1 MFVIGLFWLGFKEDK
16 LIIHSDKIELE
27 GFYGEE
33 LTSSDIESI
42 ELVDKVPKITM
53 KTNGFAL
60 GNIHKGYFRTN
71 DGEIIKLI
79 ANSDNKTYILITKKS
94 GKKIYFSAKSTMDTF
109 EEIKKNL
116 PDIVYKQ

>member
-1 MFVIGLFWLGFKEDK
+1 
-16 LIIHSDKIELE
+16 
-27 GFYGEE
+27 
-33 LTSSDIESI
+33 
-42 ELVDKVPKITM
+42 M